1 MTSAQRLDQARTL
14 ATIVREMAK
23 EIILPRYLRAVR
35 EHKADGSVLT
45 EADLASQAALVERL
59 PQLIN
64 APVLGEEMTAEE
76 QGRVWHAGVHGLWV
90 IDPIDGTTNF
100 ANGIP
105 FFGVAV
111 AYLVNHKTQ
120 IGVVY
125 NPVTDEAFYAARG
138 AGDFIRGER
147 IGKPPR
153 QQWIGSVEIGNALQ
167 GVALQVRHPAR
178 RRQTLPP
185 PCLRNRGSAPSP
197 VPWRRGSG
205 WR

>member
-1 MTSAQRLDQARTL
+1 MTSAQRLDQAREL
-14 ATIVREMAK
+14 VAIVREMARTT
-23 EIILPRYLRAVR
+23 ILPRYLRAVR

-45 EADLASQAALVERL
+45 EADLAAQAALVESL
-59 PQLIN
+59 PTLIH
-64 APVLGEEMTAEE
+64 APVLGEEMSAEE

-111 AYLVNHKTQ
+111 AYLVSHKTQ

-138 AGDFIRGER
+138 AGAWLNDVSLPLRSPAGHLREAVAGVDFKR
-147 IGKPPR
+147 ISHHLGDEPR
-153 QQWIGSVEIGNALQ
+153 RIDAEQAGDDH
-167 GVALQVRHPAR
+167 RHAGTSASPCAGR
-178 RRQTLPP
+178 R
-185 PCLRNRGSAPSP
+185 
-197 VPWRRGSG
+197 
-205 WR
+205 

>member
-1 MTSAQRLDQARTL
+1 MTSAQRLDQAREL
-14 ATIVREMAK
+14 VAIVREMARTT
-23 EIILPRYLRAVR
+23 ILPRYLRAVR

-45 EADLASQAALVERL
+45 EADLAAQAALVESL
-59 PQLIN
+59 PTLIH
-64 APVLGEEMTAEE
+64 APVLGEEMSAEE

-111 AYLVNHKTQ
+111 AYLVSHKTQ

-138 AGDFIRGER
+138 AGAWLNDVSLPLRSQ
-147 IGKPPR
+147 IGR
-153 QQWIGSVEIGNALQ
+153 AHV
-167 GVALQVRHPAR
+167 
-178 RRQTLPP
+178 
-185 PCLRNRGSAPSP
+185 
-197 VPWRRGSG
+197 
-205 WR
+205 